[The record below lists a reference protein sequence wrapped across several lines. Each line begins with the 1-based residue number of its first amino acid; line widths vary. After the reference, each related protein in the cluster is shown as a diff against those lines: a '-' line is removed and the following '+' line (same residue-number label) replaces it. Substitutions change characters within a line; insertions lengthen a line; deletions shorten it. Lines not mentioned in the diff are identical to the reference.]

1 MPILDLKSTRLEGQ
15 RSQQQGDFMNTKI
28 IPIIFLLFL
37 VPIPAFADD
46 DDAED
51 AIESLGWVAIGAG
64 VIANLPFI
72 LFNKWRKY
80 AVRTGG
86 QTLQMARSAVQ
97 FYKPILNFHIIL
109 NSVGYFAGMTH
120 GLLLVNDLN
129 SISLSLAITM
139 TVLMIS
145 GILLRY
151 TSSRNTKVFNRL
163 LHGQFG
169 LVFLL
174 VALIVLHVLTGDD

>member
-1 MPILDLKSTRLEGQ
+1 MQELSKSKQE
-15 RSQQQGDFMNTKI
+15 
-28 IPIIFLLFL
+28 LL
-37 VPIPAFADD
+37 PIPAFAEND

-51 AIESLGWVAIGAG
+51 AIESLGWAAIGAG
-64 VIANLPFI
+64 VIANLPFM

-80 AVRTGG
+80 AVHAGG
-86 QTLQMARSAVQ
+86 QSLLIARQAVS
-97 FYKPILNFHIIL
+97 FYKPVLNFHIIL
-109 NSVGYFAGMTH
+109 NSIGYFAGMTH

-129 SISLSLAITM
+129 SISLSLAIIM

-151 TSSRNTKVFNRL
+151 TSSRHTKIFTRL

-169 LVFLL
+169 LLL
-174 VALIVLHVLTGDD
+174 LLIALIIFHVLTGDD

>member
-1 MPILDLKSTRLEGQ
+1 MSA
-15 RSQQQGDFMNTKI
+15 KI
-28 IPIIFLLFL
+28 IPIIFLLLFL
-37 VPIPAFADD
+37 TPIPAFADD

-64 VIANLPFI
+64 VIANLPFM

-80 AVRTGG
+80 AVRAGN
-86 QTLQMARSAVQ
+86 QSLQMARQAVQ

-109 NSVGYFAGMTH
+109 NSIGYFAGMTH
-120 GLLLVNDLN
+120 GLLLINDLD

-174 VALIVLHVLTGDD
+174 VALIVLHILIGDD

>member
-1 MPILDLKSTRLEGQ
+1 
-15 RSQQQGDFMNTKI
+15 MNNAKI
-28 IPIIFLLFL
+28 ILIIFLFLFL

-46 DDAED
+46 DDSED
-51 AIESLGWVAIGAG
+51 AIENLGWVAIGAG

-80 AVRTGG
+80 AVQAGG
-86 QTLQMARSAVQ
+86 QSLQLARQAIHY
-97 FYKPILNFHIIL
+97 YKPVLNFHIIL
-109 NSVGYFAGMTH
+109 NSIGYFAGLTH
-120 GLLLVNDLN
+120 GLLLINDLD

-139 TVLMIS
+139 TVLMTS

-151 TSSRNTKVFNRL
+151 TSSRHAKIFNRL

-169 LVFLL
+169 LLL
-174 VALIVLHVLTGDD
+174 LWIALIVLHVLTGDD

>member
-1 MPILDLKSTRLEGQ
+1 
-15 RSQQQGDFMNTKI
+15 MNAKI
-28 IPIIFLLFL
+28 ILIIFLLLFL
-37 VPIPAFADD
+37 APISAFAENDD
-46 DDAED
+46 DVED

-80 AVRTGG
+80 AVRAGG
-86 QTLQMARSAVQ
+86 QSLLMARQAVQ

-120 GLLLVNDLN
+120 GLLLVNDLD

-151 TSSRNTKVFNRL
+151 TSSRHTKVFNRF

-169 LVFLL
+169 LLL
-174 VALIVLHVLTGDD
+174 LLMALIALHVLTGDD

>member
-1 MPILDLKSTRLEGQ
+1 
-15 RSQQQGDFMNTKI
+15 MNAKI
-28 IPIIFLLFL
+28 IPILFLLLFL
-37 VPIPAFADD
+37 APIPAFADD
-46 DDAED
+46 DDSED
-51 AIESLGWVAIGAG
+51 AIENLGWVAIGAG
-64 VIANLPFI
+64 VVANLPFI

-80 AVRTGG
+80 AVRAGG
-86 QTLQMARSAVQ
+86 ESLLMARQAVQ
-97 FYKPILNFHIIL
+97 FYKPVLTFHIIL
-109 NSVGYFAGMTH
+109 NSIGYFAGMTH

-151 TSSRNTKVFNRL
+151 TSSRNTRVFNRV

-169 LVFLL
+169 FVFLL
-174 VALIVLHVLTGDD
+174 IALIVLHVLTGDD

>member
-1 MPILDLKSTRLEGQ
+1 MQELSKSKQE
-15 RSQQQGDFMNTKI
+15 
-28 IPIIFLLFL
+28 LL
-37 VPIPAFADD
+37 PIPAFADD

-80 AVRTGG
+80 AICAGG
-86 QTLQMARSAVQ
+86 QSLLMARQAVS

-120 GLLLVNDLN
+120 GLLLINDLD

-151 TSSRNTKVFNRL
+151 ISSRKTKVFNRL

-169 LVFLL
+169 LLL
-174 VALIVLHVLTGDD
+174 LLIALIILHVLIGDD

>member
-1 MPILDLKSTRLEGQ
+1 
-15 RSQQQGDFMNTKI
+15 MNTKI
-28 IPIIFLLFL
+28 IPIIFLLLLFL
-37 VPIPAFADD
+37 APIPAFADDD

-64 VIANLPFI
+64 VITNLPFI

-80 AVRTGG
+80 AVRADG
-86 QTLQMARSAVQ
+86 QSLLMVRQAVQ
-97 FYKPILNFHIIL
+97 FYKPVLNFHIIL

-169 LVFLL
+169 LLFLL
-174 VALIVLHVLTGDD
+174 LALIVLHVLVGDD

>member
-1 MPILDLKSTRLEGQ
+1 
-15 RSQQQGDFMNTKI
+15 MNTKI
-28 IPIIFLLFL
+28 IIPLVFFLLFL
-37 VPIPAFADD
+37 APIPAFAEDD
-46 DDAED
+46 NAED
-51 AIESLGWVAIGAG
+51 AIENLGWVAIGAG

-86 QTLQMARSAVQ
+86 QSLLMARQAVS

-120 GLLLVNDLN
+120 GLLLINDLD

-151 TSSRNTKVFNRL
+151 ISSRNTKVFNRL

-169 LVFLL
+169 LLL
-174 VALIVLHVLTGDD
+174 LLIALIILHVLIGDD

>member
-1 MPILDLKSTRLEGQ
+1 
-15 RSQQQGDFMNTKI
+15 MNTKI
-28 IPIIFLLFL
+28 LPIIFLLFL

-46 DDAED
+46 DAED
-51 AIESLGWVAIGAG
+51 AIENLGWVAIGAG

-72 LFNKWRKY
+72 LFNKWRRY

-86 QTLQMARSAVQ
+86 QSLQMVREAVQ

-109 NSVGYFAGMTH
+109 NSIGYFAGMTH
-120 GLLLVNDLN
+120 GLLLINDLN

-145 GILLRY
+145 GILLKY
-151 TSSRNTKVFNRL
+151 TSSRHTKVFNRL

-169 LVFLL
+169 LVILL
-174 VALIVLHVLTGDD
+174 ILLIVLHVLTGDD

>member
-1 MPILDLKSTRLEGQ
+1 
-15 RSQQQGDFMNTKI
+15 MNAKI
-28 IPIIFLLFL
+28 IQIIFLLLLFL
-37 VPIPAFADD
+37 APIPAFADD

-51 AIESLGWVAIGAG
+51 AVESLGWVAIGAG
-64 VIANLPFI
+64 VIANMPFI

-80 AVRTGG
+80 AVRAGG
-86 QTLQMARSAVQ
+86 QSLLMARQTVQ
-97 FYKPILNFHIIL
+97 FYKPVLNFHIIL

-120 GLLLVNDLN
+120 GLLLVNDLD
-129 SISLSLAITM
+129 SISLSLVITM
-139 TVLMIS
+139 TVLMAS

-151 TSSRNTKVFNRL
+151 TSSRHTKIFNKL

-174 VALIVLHVLTGDD
+174 LALIVLHILVGDD